1 MLQLLTQFAA
11 GAGAEETTESGVA
24 VLGID
29 PIAIVLQA
37 TTFLILFLIIK
48 KFALSKIVANLDDRR
63 KTIEEGLAN
72 AHEIELQ
79 KEALVKENE
88 ATLAAAR
95 KEADQVIG
103 KSHEEAG
110 TIISEA
116 QARANKQ
123 ADEIVA
129 KAKVQAASEQE
140 KARKELKSEI
150 LGLVTDATESI
161 LDEKIDSTKDKELI
175 KKSLSAQGAK

>member
-1 MLQLLTQFAA
+1 MLQQLTQFAA
-11 GAGAEETTESGVA
+11 GAEKAEEASGVA
-24 VLGID
+24 VLGIN

-72 AHEIELQ
+72 AHEIEVQ

-88 ATLAAAR
+88 AQMAAAR
-95 KEADQVIG
+95 KEADNVIG

-110 TIISEA
+110 AIVTEA
-116 QARANKQ
+116 QERANKQ

-129 KAKVQAASEQE
+129 KAKAQAVAEQE
-140 KARKELKSEI
+140 KARKELKTEI
-150 LGLVTDATESI
+150 LGLVTDATESV
-161 LDEKIDSTKDKELI
+161 LDEKIDSAKDKELI
-175 KKSLSAQGAK
+175 KKSLAAQGSK